1 MITGVGVIFSHVTA
15 SWYKQLLML
24 PGAVPDA
31 NNKKA
36 LSMRRHIDRDHNY
49 KFMAVPPYLPYTI
62 RSLILTITVSAGQD
76 WCHSEMVDQKDV

>member
-36 LSMRRHIDRDHNY
+36 LSMRRHRDRDHNY
-49 KFMAVPPYLPYTI
+49 KFMAVPPYLPYLHHGARLALSVPDI
-62 RSLILTITVSAGQD
+62 
-76 WCHSEMVDQKDV
+76 